1 MLKEFRNLT
10 EYQALCLAERLDSAA
25 AEAVLDGLRLEKLCA
40 VLGSF
45 ALLTRLR
52 VNRWLKELSKASP
65 VAVTLRLESEEIT
78 PYMQESGVLC
88 FGKKDLSRKEK
99 LFMLLAHESAHFLLM
114 GDERYPLLKE
124 IDGEYKALFGRD
136 HRMHSPVE
144 ECANLLTLLI
154 LSRCRGI
161 KMSQNS
167 RKIVERC
174 IKTLKKQLT
183 NETL

>member
-114 GDERYPLLKE
+114 AREPLLPKHMLTE
-124 IDGEYKALFGRD
+124 RTSLMRSRTAELWLFVLRSLTE
-136 HRMHSPVE
+136 RTLSVFLTILWVRFR
-144 ECANLLTLLI
+144 LLMA
-154 LSRCRGI
+154 SFA
-161 KMSQNS
+161 
-167 RKIVERC
+167 E
-174 IKTLKKQLT
+174 
-183 NETL
+183 